1 MSTAEAARPACR
13 YRCPGSCKQGHVKE
27 FEVWSSTTA
36 VAVASVGAVL
46 TRNIFGWCSKQRSPP
61 KAKQNKFRLRIVP
74 LRHTDCCSKR
84 KSLLGHTEFRTQ
96 LSTRAREKMT
106 CFFFFCLNSLICVS
120 YASHIGFLPFSLPVL
135 HICLPNHT
143 MPHNFQLK
151 FR

>member
-106 CFFFFCLNSLICVS
+106 CFFFFASTLSSAYHMLLIL
-120 YASHIGFLPFSLPVL
+120 GFCPSA
-135 HICLPNHT
+135 
-143 MPHNFQLK
+143 FQCFTFA
-151 FR
+151 FRIIPCPTIFN